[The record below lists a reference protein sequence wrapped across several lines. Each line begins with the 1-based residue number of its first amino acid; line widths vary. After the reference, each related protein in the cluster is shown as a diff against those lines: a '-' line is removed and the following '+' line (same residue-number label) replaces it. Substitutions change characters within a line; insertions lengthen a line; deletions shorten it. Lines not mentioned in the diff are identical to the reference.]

1 VSVTAEQN
9 RANLRSAERIVA
21 VEMGVPVDGALPY
34 AQRTEFAKR
43 LAAKILEFPSRFTAA
58 TVSTARRVS
67 GADYSPLADSSFSWS
82 DFASAAVD
90 NAVDLGEGAADIGRG
105 AAAAGSALRWVI
117 PAAVVVAVSL
127 ALVGFGRRT
136 GAVK

>member
-1 VSVTAEQN
+1 MVTAEQN

-21 VEMGVPVDGALPY
+21 VEMGVPVDGALEY

-43 LAAKILEFPSRFTAA
+43 LAAKILAFPARFTAE
-58 TVSTARRVS
+58 TLNTARLVT
-67 GADYSPLADSSFSWS
+67 GANYSPLNDDSFSWT

-90 NAVDLGEGAADIGRG
+90 NAVELGEGAADIGRG
-105 AAAAGSALRWVI
+105 AAAAGSALRWALPLAAV
-117 PAAVVVAVSL
+117 AVVVLAV
-127 ALVGFGRRT
+127 VGFGRKT